1 MKNEKIRTKYTQQE
15 LTAIA
20 SSVAKI
26 KIVAECQAKINK
38 MYNPPLH
45 KYLWECL
52 DEKKISVN
60 RLARISKVSR
70 TEINLILSGKR
81 LFPELDTI
89 AKLCNGF
96 DLNQEQATALY
107 RKAYLLPDETDDIPL
122 SAFLMSLIKEKGMS
136 QSEVANKSNIAPAEI
151 SKLLN
156 NKVKHPSLNTVLCLC
171 IGLQLSPKQS
181 STLLR
186 IAHRSVDND
195 LVLKELLQSH
205 YNEDIIRWNYYLK
218 CTGRPLLGRVDS
230 EEWQR
235 WLDYFT
241 KETKIVTDM

>member
-1 MKNEKIRTKYTQQE
+1 MKNKDKKTENTGYTKQE

-26 KIVAECQAKINK
+26 KIVAECQAKVNK
-38 MYNPPLH
+38 MYNPSLH

-122 SAFLMSLIKEKGMS
+122 SAFLMSLIKVKGMS
-136 QSEVANKSNIAPAEI
+136 QS
-151 SKLLN
+151 
-156 NKVKHPSLNTVLCLC
+156 
-171 IGLQLSPKQS
+171 
-181 STLLR
+181 
-186 IAHRSVDND
+186 
-195 LVLKELLQSH
+195 
-205 YNEDIIRWNYYLK
+205 
-218 CTGRPLLGRVDS
+218 
-230 EEWQR
+230 
-235 WLDYFT
+235 
-241 KETKIVTDM
+241 